1 MVVEA
6 RGRAYGV
13 VMGLVRASFNR
24 GGKVRELYT
33 PALVRIPEA

>member
-1 MVVEA
+1 VEA

-33 PALVRIPEA
+33 PALVRIPETKR